1 MFYHPHTVVMKFGGS
16 SLADTDKIRKVA
28 RLVADRHVGGENI
41 VVVVS
46 AQGKTTDQLMR
57 MAHDITANP
66 SKREL
71 DMLLTVGERSS
82 MALLSMAIA
91 DLGHQAISLTGSQ
104 CGIITNDNHFNARI
118 IDVRP
123 FRVMDE
129 LDKGH
134 IVIVAGFQGMSYK
147 KEITTLGRGGSDT
160 TAVALAAALDARW
173 CEIYSDVDGVYTA
186 DPRVVDPFHLVELSH
201 EEMMELAYRG
211 AKVLN
216 FHAVEFARRKQI
228 AIYARAT
235 DGGGRQTVVRRP
247 MEELGRTVLA
257 VSGSDN
263 LAGIVTPGL
272 QETADVL
279 QELSERHVEIQYVLS
294 RPGGGGILVINPVTA
309 PQWRSCVPAGL
320 DILELFSV
328 SVIGRSFGFENRMLL
343 RALDLAQRMNLE
355 ICCVEANAMQLTLYV
370 RGSGGAALQAAFHAE
385 FVAPLFEDSPVPPCG
400 VDGGVV
406 GGGGVGGGGAVSR

>member
-1 MFYHPHTVVMKFGGS
+1 MLPHEHTVVMKFGGS

-28 RLVADRHVGGENI
+28 RLVAARHVAGENI

-46 AQGKTTDQLMR
+46 AQGKTTDGLMK
-57 MAHDITANP
+57 MAHEVSPNP

-118 IDVRP
+118 IDVKPVRIL
-123 FRVMDE
+123 DE

-186 DPRVVDPFHLVELSH
+186 DPRIVDPFHLVELSY
-201 EEMMELAYRG
+201 EEMMEMAYRG

-216 FHAVEFARRKQI
+216 FHAVEFARRRQI
-228 AIYARAT
+228 TVYARAT
-235 DGGGRQTVVRRP
+235 DGGRETMVRKP
-247 MEELGRTVLA
+247 ALELGRAVLA
-257 VSGSDN
+257 VAGADRLVGLVTSDLPQTAGL
-263 LAGIVTPGL
+263 LAR
-272 QETADVL
+272 
-279 QELSERHVEIQYVLS
+279 LSAHHAEIQYLLS
-294 RPGGGGILVINPVTA
+294 RPDGSGVLVLNPVTA
-309 PQWRSCVPAGL
+309 PDWRAAVPDHDRVEA
-320 DILELFSV
+320 LFSV
-328 SVIGRSFGFENRMLL
+328 SVIGRSIGFENAMFNEAL
-343 RALDLAQRMNLE
+343 RLAADCAAE
-355 ICCVEANAMQLTLYV
+355 VFCVEANPSHLTFYC
-370 RGSGGAALQAAFHAE
+370 RGETGAALTAAFHRA
-385 FVAPLFEDSPVPPCG
+385 FVSPRG
-400 VDGGVV
+400 
-406 GGGGVGGGGAVSR
+406 

>member
-1 MFYHPHTVVMKFGGS
+1 MLPHEHTVVMKFGGS

-28 RLVADRHVGGENI
+28 RLVAARHVAGENI

-46 AQGKTTDQLMR
+46 AQGKTTDGLMK
-57 MAHDITANP
+57 MAHEVSPNP

-118 IDVRP
+118 IDVKPVRIL
-123 FRVMDE
+123 DE

-186 DPRVVDPFHLVELSH
+186 DPRIVDPFHLVELSYD
-201 EEMMELAYRG
+201 EMMEMAYRG

-216 FHAVEFARRKQI
+216 FHAVEFARRRQI
-228 AIYARAT
+228 TVYARAT
-235 DGGGRQTVVRRP
+235 DGGRETMVRRP
-247 MEELGRTVLA
+247 ALELGRAVLA
-257 VSGSDN
+257 VAGADRLVGLVTTD
-263 LAGIVTPGL
+263 LA
-272 QETADVL
+272 QTA
-279 QELSERHVEIQYVLS
+279 ELLAKLSAHHAEIQYLLS
-294 RPGGGGILVINPVTA
+294 RPDGSGVLVLNPVTA
-309 PQWRSCVPAGL
+309 PDWRAAVPGH
-320 DILELFSV
+320 DRVEPLFSV
-328 SVIGRSFGFENRMLL
+328 SVIGRSIGFENAMFNEAL
-343 RALDLAQRMNLE
+343 RLAADCAAE
-355 ICCVEANAMQLTLYV
+355 VFCVEANPSHLTFYC
-370 RGSGGAALQAAFHAE
+370 RGETGAALTAAFHRA
-385 FVAPLFEDSPVPPCG
+385 FVTP
-400 VDGGVV
+400 
-406 GGGGVGGGGAVSR
+406 R

>member
-1 MFYHPHTVVMKFGGS
+1 MKFGGS

-28 RLVADRHVGGENI
+28 RLVADRHVAGENI

-46 AQGKTTDQLMR
+46 AQGKTTDGLMK
-57 MAHDITANP
+57 MAHEVSPNP

-104 CGIITNDNHFNARI
+104 CGIITSDNHFNARI
-118 IDVRP
+118 IDVKPVRIL
-123 FRVMDE
+123 DE

-186 DPRVVDPFHLVELSH
+186 DPRIVDPFHLVELSYDD
-201 EEMMELAYRG
+201 MMQMAYRG

-216 FHAVEFARRKQI
+216 FHAVEFARRRQI
-228 AIYARAT
+228 TVYARAT
-235 DGGGRQTVVRRP
+235 AGGRETMVRKP
-247 MEELGRTVLA
+247 ALELGRTVLA
-257 VSGSDN
+257 VAGADN
-263 LAGIVTPGL
+263 LVGLVTDGLPG
-272 QETADVL
+272 TASL
-279 QELSERHVEIQYVLS
+279 LERLSDGHVEIQYLLS
-294 RPGGGGILVINPVTA
+294 RPDGTGVLVLNPVTA
-309 PQWRSCVPAGL
+309 PDWRAAAPPDVRV
-320 DILELFSV
+320 ERLFSV
-328 SVIGRSFGFENRMLL
+328 SVIGRSIGFENRMLTT
-343 RALDLAQRMNLE
+343 ALAE
-355 ICCVEANAMQLTLYV
+355 AASCGAEVFCVEANPSHLTFYC
-370 RGSGGAALQAAFHAE
+370 RGDSGAALTAAFHKA
-385 FVAPLFEDSPVPPCG
+385 FVTP
-400 VDGGVV
+400 
-406 GGGGVGGGGAVSR
+406 R